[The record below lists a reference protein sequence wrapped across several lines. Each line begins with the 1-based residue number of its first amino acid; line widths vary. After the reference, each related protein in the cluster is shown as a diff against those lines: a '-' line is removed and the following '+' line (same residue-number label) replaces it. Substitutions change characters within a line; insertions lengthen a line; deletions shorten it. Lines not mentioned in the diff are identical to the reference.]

1 MQTQKSKIV
10 NLAIALFVMLL
21 LWPHLAEAQQPAG
34 KVPRIGILVN
44 GTPSSHKVMIDEF
57 QQGLRDLGYVEG
69 KNLLLEVRYAEGK
82 LDRLPE
88 LARELVQMNVDVVFT
103 NATPGTVAVKQA
115 TSMIAIVF
123 AGVGYPVNAGLVKS
137 FAKPGGNVYQSSRQ
151 IWAVKGL
158 NF

>member
-10 NLAIALFVMLL
+10 NLAIALLVMLL

-115 TSMIAIVF
+115 TSMIPIVF
-123 AGVGYPVNAGLVKS
+123 TGDPVNAGLVKS

>member
-10 NLAIALFVMLL
+10 NLAIALLVMLL

-88 LARELVQMNVDVVFT
+88 LARELAQMNVDVVFT

-115 TSMIAIVF
+115 TSMIPIVF
-123 AGVGYPVNAGLVKS
+123 TGDPVNAGLVKS